1 MDERDL
7 RIRNHLYARFVDLGR
22 APTFDELGDELGLG
36 RSEIE
41 ASLRR
46 LHEARA
52 VVLERDGTALRML
65 NPFSVV
71 ETPYRVEAEG
81 RTWFGNCAW
90 DSFGILAALG
100 ADGRVETTCPDC
112 DEPVAVKV
120 RGESPAPDDYVV
132 HILVPAPRWW
142 DDIVFS

>member
-1 MDERDL
+1 MDEHDL
-7 RIRNHLYARFVDLGR
+7 RIRNHLYARFVELGR
-22 APTFDELGDELGLG
+22 APTFDELGAELGLE
-36 RSEIE
+36 RTEID

-52 VVLERDGTALRML
+52 VVLEPDETALRML
-65 NPFSVV
+65 NPFSAA
-71 ETPYRVEAEG
+71 ETPYRVDAEG

-100 ADGRVETTCPDC
+100 ANGRVETTCADC
-112 DEPVAVKV
+112 NEPIAVEV
-120 RGESPAPDDYVV
+120 RRESPAPDDYVV

-142 DDIVFS
+142 DDIVFT